1 MEGGLLKMIIPKN
14 KQGKVSSGK
23 IMNIVYIVLFSTVL
37 LSMLPTLLPTVIE
50 AFYNLT
56 AEMALLTTELGTGP
70 TTFISN
76 VPTYVGWFWVIGPLL
91 LGISIALG
99 VFGKNK
105 GRM

>member
-1 MEGGLLKMIIPKN
+1 MMN
-14 KQGKVSSGK
+14 KKARVTSGK
-23 IMNIVYIVLFSTVL
+23 IMGIVMVVLFSTVL
-37 LSMLPTLLPTVIE
+37 LSILPTLLPTVIQ

-56 AEMALLTTELGTGP
+56 GEMALLTTELGTGP

-99 VFGKNK
+99 VFGKGR